1 MASLNDIKRRIHSVK
16 STQKITRAMKMVAA
30 AKLRRAQ
37 ESIELARPYALQ
49 MRRLVSNLA
58 SRAELDMHPLLQPG
72 KPAKPINLIVVT
84 SDRGLC
90 GAFNGNIVN
99 AALEHIRD
107 DFSDRAV
114 VTTVVGRKGLDLLRR
129 RNVEIGESH
138 TGVLDGSLIEAGQ
151 KIVDGFTYPFSAGD
165 FGEVYCLYNAFR
177 SAISQQ
183 VTLERMLPFEPADVP
198 EGELA
203 VDYVYEPSQT
213 EVFEV
218 LLSRHLTIQMHR
230 ILNESAASEHG
241 ARMTAMDSATSNA
254 GDMIERLTLQYNRA
268 RQDAITTEL
277 IEVVSGAAAL

>member
-1 MASLNDIKRRIHSVK
+1 MASLNDIKRRIQSVK
-16 STQKITRAMKMVAA
+16 NTQKITRAMKMVAA

-37 ESIELARPYALQ
+37 ESIEMARPYALQ
-49 MRRLVSNLA
+49 MRSLVSNLA
-58 SRAELDMHPLLQPG
+58 SRTELDLHPLLHPG
-72 KPAKPINLIVVT
+72 KPDKPINLIVVT

-90 GAFNGNIVN
+90 GAFNSNIVN
-99 AALEHIRD
+99 TSLQRIRE
-107 DFSDRAV
+107 DFAERSV
-114 VTTVVGRKGLDLLRR
+114 VATVVGKKGVELLRR
-129 RNVEIGESH
+129 RDVDIADSH
-138 TGVLDGSLIEAGQ
+138 TGVLDGSLMEAGRN
-151 KIVDGFTYPFSAGD
+151 IVDGFSQPFAAGEY
-165 FGEVYCLYNAFR
+165 GEVYCLYNAFK

-183 VTLERMLPFEPADVP
+183 VTLERLLPFEPAEVP

-203 VDYVYEPSQT
+203 VDYVYEPSQAA
-213 EVFEV
+213 VFEA
-218 LLSRHLTIQMHR
+218 LLQRHLTIQMHR